1 MIYVCV
7 YGYADIYAR
16 KIYLKWGYEFER
28 TQEGYMGG
36 FQEGKEG
43 EIICII
49 SKNETYIYID
59 MHTYGCTRMQTHA
72 HIYRI

>member
-1 MIYVCV
+1 MIYVCA
-7 YGYADIYAR
+7 YGYADMYAR

-49 SKNETYIYID
+49 SKNETYIYVYI
-59 MHTYGCTRMQTHA
+59 YA
-72 HIYRI
+72 HIWMRMHANTHISI